1 MKRKSPYTA
10 WFTENALILSGARET
25 RGFTRA
31 VIILYLSAKTDLEHI
46 SDDSEAFAE
55 NAAGHAYALSLFK
68 SAAEHSK

>member
-31 VIILYLSAKTDLEHI
+31 VIILHLPAKTDLERI

-55 NAAGHAYALSLFK
+55 NAAGHAYALSLRYTHFLD
-68 SAAEHSK
+68 